1 VTQSGGKRG
10 SIASSFILS
19 TFLSPSKKSN
29 ILLIA
34 LRMKQT
40 ITCLII
46 WLASISLSAQQAPQY
61 SLFSLNK
68 YNFNPAYAGLD
79 NSLSITG
86 VYRKQWVNLPGSP
99 SQQNVNAH
107 LPIYR
112 LNGGF
117 GINIENEEQGPERTT
132 SATASYNYWMPI
144 GKQHLLT
151 IGLSGGLLEK
161 SLDGTRLRAPDG
173 IYSDEPNTIEHNDG
187 SLPLSEVRAMAPIFN
202 AGVYFQSQEFEI
214 GLSVT
219 NLTESQIS
227 LMGGDAETKISL
239 NRNYFLI
246 FAGNLEIG
254 STLTLHPSLL
264 VKSDL
269 IEHQMEISALL
280 KYNDNIFGGASFR
293 GYNSNTADAV
303 AIIAGFKLNP
313 KMTVAYAYDLTLSA
327 LQSVSNGSHE
337 IMVNYNLNKAIGAG
351 IPPDI
356 IYNPR
361 FL

>member
-1 VTQSGGKRG
+1 
-10 SIASSFILS
+10 
-19 TFLSPSKKSN
+19 
-29 ILLIA
+29 
-34 LRMKQT
+34 MKQT

-46 WLASISLSAQQAPQY
+46 CLVSLSLAAQQVPQY

-86 VYRKQWVNLPGSP
+86 VYRKQWVDLPGSP
-99 SQQNVNAH
+99 TIQTVNAH
-107 LPIYR
+107 LPMYR

-132 SATASYNYWMPI
+132 SATASYNYWLPI

-173 IYSDEPNTIEHNDG
+173 FYSDDPTNIEHNDG
-187 SLPLSEVRAMAPIFN
+187 SLPEVKVRAMAPIFN
-202 AGVYFQSQEFEI
+202 AGIYFQSQQFEI
-214 GLSVT
+214 GLSVS

-227 LMGGDAETKISL
+227 LNGGNANTKISL

-246 FAGNLEIG
+246 FAKNFEIG
-254 STLTLHPSLL
+254 STFTLHPSLFI
-264 VKSDL
+264 KSDL
-269 IEHQMEISALL
+269 IEHQIEISTLL

-293 GYNSNTADAV
+293 GYNSNTVDAV

-313 KMTVAYAYDLTLSA
+313 KTTIAYAYDLTLSA
-327 LQSVSNGSHE
+327 LKSVSNGSHE

-351 IPPDI
+351 IPPNI

>member
-1 VTQSGGKRG
+1 
-10 SIASSFILS
+10 
-19 TFLSPSKKSN
+19 
-29 ILLIA
+29 
-34 LRMKQT
+34 MKQT
-40 ITCLII
+40 ITCLIF
-46 WLASISLSAQQAPQY
+46 WLAGISLAAQQAPQY

-68 YNFNPAYAGLD
+68 YNFNPGYAGLD

-86 VYRKQWVNLPGSP
+86 VYRKQWVDLPGSP
-99 SQQNVNAH
+99 STQTVNAH
-107 LPIYR
+107 LPVYR

-132 SATASYNYWMPI
+132 SATASYNYWLPV

-161 SLDGTRLRAPDG
+161 SLDGTQLRAPDG
-173 IYSDEPNTIEHNDG
+173 IYGDDPTNIEHNDG
-187 SLPLSEVRAMAPIFN
+187 SLPLTEIRAMAPIFN

-214 GLSVT
+214 GLSVS

-227 LMGGDAETKISL
+227 LTGGNANTKISL

-246 FAGNLEIG
+246 FAGNFEIG
-254 STLTLHPSLL
+254 STFTLHPSLF

-269 IEHQMEISALL
+269 IEHQIELSALL

-293 GYNSNTADAV
+293 GYNSNTVDAV

-327 LQSVSNGSHE
+327 LKSVSNGSHE

-351 IPPDI
+351 IPPNI